1 MDGPRA
7 EDVLSLLQDRLA
19 IVNGGR
25 DKRGGPL
32 LLFPTSARR
41 EKVHNEDLKRLLHYL
56 FTIPWLVKIND
67 KC

>member
-7 EDVLSLLQDRLA
+7 EDVLPLLHDRLA

-41 EKVHNEDLKRLLHYL
+41 DRAHAEDLKRLLHYL
-56 FTIPWLVKIND
+56 FSIPW
-67 KC
+67 